1 MLPSDPVF
9 QALTRPQMV
18 GGVTY
23 SYMVFNLLITVE
35 AFLITKAFWVL
46 PIALAV
52 HGLGY
57 LACRR
62 EPRIFDLWLLRART
76 CPRTP
81 NRGFWGANS
90 YMP

>member
-1 MLPSDPVF
+1 
-9 QALTRPQMV
+9 
-18 GGVTY
+18 
-23 SYMVFNLLITVE
+23 
-35 AFLITKAFWVL
+35 
-46 PIALAV
+46 
-52 HGLGY
+52 GY
-57 LACRR
+57 FACRR